1 MKTQLHFQGSSV
13 YISIKSNI
21 KPNTWFYFTVR
32 FKFIWFIALDP
43 YVYENLFSE
52 TNWKIN

>member
-32 FKFIWFIALDP
+32 FKFVWFIALDP